1 VKTKFSSFSDSKLEI
16 YLIYSIIYNI
26 AIQDMK
32 LHIESKYIYRILIG
46 IIIIILAIFVFI
58 QTQQIKQFR
67 QEQIQRNN
75 LISKEFV
82 EEPILDGLKPQIINI
97 QDKKQ
102 TLYLPEKFKIS
113 ILTQGFKSPQF
124 VKSDDKGNLFVTD
137 SEANTLWIVSNENQQ
152 QPKVVDNK
160 LQGIMSLDWYKG
172 SVYIVTDTK
181 VIQYIEIQ
189 SDGSYKER
197 KTLIDNLPKPH
208 NNTYHTISVHNDRIY
223 IAIAA
228 NCETCQPKDKK
239 FGSVVSYS
247 IDGKDEQLFAK
258 GLKQITDIVLNENNF
273 VVTDIGRT
281 GISNQLPT
289 VEINKIEEGKD
300 YGWPYCYG
308 DANVD
313 PKYTEQSDFCKN
325 KAESSVAELPKDNGV
340 AGFALIP
347 NQFYNAFANN
357 YVFIYQGGQNKSIPK
372 GYKVVI
378 KDINKDS
385 SAKNFITGWL
395 LLDGTIWGSP
405 KGVTFDNNGAMIVTD
420 QKNGLLYKVTQE

>member
-1 VKTKFSSFSDSKLEI
+1 
-16 YLIYSIIYNI
+16 
-26 AIQDMK
+26 MK
-32 LHIESKYIYRILIG
+32 LNIELKYIYRILMG
-46 IIIIILAIFVFI
+46 IIIISLGIFIFI

-82 EEPILDGLKPQIINI
+82 EEPILDGLNPQIINI

-102 TLYLPEKFKIS
+102 TLYLPEQFTIS
-113 ILTQGFKSPQF
+113 ILAQGFQSPQF
-124 VKSDDKGNLFVTD
+124 VKADDKGNLFVTD
-137 SEANTLWIVSNENQQ
+137 NEAKTLWIVPNENPQ
-152 QPKVVDNK
+152 QPRVVDNK
-160 LQGIMSLDWYKG
+160 LKGIMSLDWYNG

-197 KTLIDNLPKPH
+197 KTVIDNLPQPH
-208 NNTYHTISVHNDRIY
+208 NNSYHTISVSNDRIY
-223 IAIAA
+223 IAISA

-239 FGSVVSYS
+239 FGSIVVYS
-247 IDGKDEQLFAK
+247 IDGKDEKLFAK
-258 GLKQITDIVLNENNF
+258 GLKQITDISSTEDNF
-273 VVTDIGRT
+273 IVTDIGRT

-325 KAESSVAELPKDNGV
+325 KAESSLSELPKDNGLS
-340 AGFALIP
+340 GFALIP
-347 NQFYNAFANN
+347 NKFYNDFTNR

-385 SAKNFITGWL
+385 TAKNFITGWL
-395 LLDGTIWGSP
+395 LSDGSIWGSP
-405 KGVTFDNNGAMIVTD
+405 KGVTFDDNGSMIITD
-420 QKNGLLYKVTQE
+420 QKNGLLYKVTQK

>member
-1 VKTKFSSFSDSKLEI
+1 MRLEI

-26 AIQDMK
+26 AIKDMK
-32 LHIESKYIYRILIG
+32 VRIEPKYIYRILIG
-46 IIIIILAIFVFI
+46 TILISLVIFIFI
-58 QTQQIKQFR
+58 QTQQITQFR

-97 QDKKQ
+97 KDKKQ
-102 TLYLPEKFKIS
+102 TLYLPESFKIS

-124 VKSDDKGNLFVTD
+124 VRADDKGNIFVTD
-137 SEANTLWIVSNENQQ
+137 SEANTLWIVPNDNPQ

-160 LQGIMSLDWYKG
+160 LKGIMSLDWYNG

-181 VIQYIEIQ
+181 VIQYIDVQ

-197 KTLIDNLPKPH
+197 KTLIDNLPKPN
-208 NNTYHTISVHNDRIY
+208 NNTYHTISVYDNRIY
-223 IAIAA
+223 IAIPA
-228 NCETCQPKDKK
+228 NCETCKPKDQK
-239 FGSVVSYS
+239 FGSIVSYAM
-247 IDGKDEQLFAK
+247 DGKDEQLFAK
-258 GLKQITDIVLNENNF
+258 GLKQITDIVLNEDNF

-281 GISNQLPT
+281 GISNQLPM

-313 PKYTEQSDFCKN
+313 PKHTEQSDFCKN
-325 KAESSVAELPKDNGV
+325 KAESSVAELAKGNGV
-340 AGFALIP
+340 SGFSLIP
-347 NQFYNAFANN
+347 NKFYNDFANN

-378 KDINKDS
+378 KDINQDS
-385 SAKNFITGWL
+385 TAKNFITGWL
-395 LLDGTIWGSP
+395 LSDGTIWGSP
-405 KGVTFDNNGAMIVTD
+405 KGVVFDNNGAMIITD